1 VMDKRIVAAV
11 TVLAQ
16 PDHYHDELN
25 EVEAWVILLTHGI
38 NLETLPDEVTA
49 LDLIAMAD
57 ARWRRM
63 VTSWEVA

>member
-1 VMDKRIVAAV
+1 MDKRITAAV

-16 PDHYHDELN
+16 PDHYHDAMS
-25 EVEAWVILLTHGI
+25 EVEAWIILLRHGI
-38 NLETLPDEVTA
+38 NLEHVPWDVSLKE
-49 LDLIAMAD
+49 LIAMAD